1 MISKRIVSAAISIL
15 VAGIGYYL
23 TWLSPKNDL
32 SIYTR
37 ADWWSPTSSFSIL
50 NRMND
55 VRVPFF
61 ITHLPINGSIADL
74 GCGGGLV
81 TEPVGLSGKYKSV
94 QGFDI
99 NEASLE
105 KAIGHLPSSAGSIVS
120 YKLGSIYEIPL
131 PSGSVDGVIVSD
143 VFEHLDDL
151 PKALREI
158 HRILKP
164 NGVVVFDTIAR
175 TWWSWLSTYF
185 VAQEVLGI
193 VQPGAHDWSMFINP
207 EELENELIKA
217 GFGTS
222 RDQWLGIGANIS
234 PLNAWNRGS
243 LYYLIESFFED
254 QADLSSSYMGFARK
268 P

>member
-1 MISKRIVSAAISIL
+1 MISIRFVGASAAV
-15 VAGIGYYL
+15 VAAAVVYGL
-23 TWLSPKNDL
+23 TWLTPKNDL
-32 SIYTR
+32 SIYT
-37 ADWWSPTSSFSIL
+37 AAEWWSPTSSFSIL
-50 NRMND
+50 HRMNE

-61 ITHLPINGSIADL
+61 IAHLPTNGSIADL

-81 TEPVGLSGKYKSV
+81 TEPVGLSGKFHSV

-105 KAIGHLPSSAGSIVS
+105 KARAHLPATSVVT

-131 PSGSVDGVIVSD
+131 PSSSVDGVIVSD

-151 PKALREI
+151 PKALSEVQ
-158 HRILKP
+158 RILKP
-164 NGVVVFDTIAR
+164 NGVLVFDTIAR

-185 VAQEVLGI
+185 VAQELLGI

-207 EELENELIKA
+207 EELETELIKA
-217 GFGTS
+217 GFATN
-222 RDQWLGIGANIS
+222 RAQWIGIGAS
-234 PLNAWNRGS
+234 MSLLNAWKHKS

-254 QADLSSSYMGFARK
+254 RTDLSSSYMGAARK